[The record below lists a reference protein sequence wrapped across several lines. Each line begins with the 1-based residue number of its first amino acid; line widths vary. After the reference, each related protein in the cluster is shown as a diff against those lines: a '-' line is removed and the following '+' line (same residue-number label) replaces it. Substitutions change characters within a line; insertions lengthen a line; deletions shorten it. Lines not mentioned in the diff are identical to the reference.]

1 MLPVKQWADPR
12 FYPGEPTLP
21 NSNLSWYHAGSLK
34 SAMEEVFPHKLENT
48 IYQDFFF
55 SSEKHLSAQHWFK
68 YFIYINLFNPH
79 NLSNLHAH
87 KNRKLNHR
95 EIK

>member
-1 MLPVKQWADPR
+1 MRKAEKIPHIH
-12 FYPGEPTLP
+12 
-21 NSNLSWYHAGSLK
+21 LSQVSQSGFNAKVNVLTFG
-34 SAMEEVFPHKLENT
+34 KL
-48 IYQDFFF
+48 QDFFF